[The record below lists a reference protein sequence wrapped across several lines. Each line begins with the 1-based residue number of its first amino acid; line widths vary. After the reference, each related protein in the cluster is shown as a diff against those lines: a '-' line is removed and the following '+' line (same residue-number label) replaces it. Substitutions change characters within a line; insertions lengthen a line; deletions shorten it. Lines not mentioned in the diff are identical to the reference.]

1 MNEPCLVE
9 FFDKL
14 TLESLRDSAENSTR
28 RRQNFNFHD
37 SYNEPCQKF
46 LNFIRSDSY
55 IRPHRH
61 MLDPKKELLVAI
73 SGVFGLCLFD
83 DNGLLRECRPFA
95 SEAYWHLGMAFAASV
110 SPFTW
115 HTVIALTN
123 EAVLLE
129 AKEGPFN
136 PAAAKELALWS
147 PEEAD
152 VEASKAYLN
161 MLRLAFFDSSHL
173 QNLINLECS

>member
-1 MNEPCLVE
+1 MRDSRSVN

-14 TLESLRDSAENSTR
+14 TLESLRSGAVNSVR
-28 RRQNFNFHD
+28 RRKNFNFHD
-37 SYNEPCQKF
+37 DYNVPCQKF
-46 LNFIRSDSY
+46 LNFICSDSY

-61 MLDPKKELLVAI
+61 VLDPKKELLVAV
-73 SGVFGLCLFD
+73 SGIFGLCLFD
-83 DNGLLRECRPFA
+83 DDGHLKECRPFA
-95 SEAYWHLGMAFAASV
+95 SEAYWQLGTAFAASV
-110 SPFTW
+110 SPFAW
-115 HTVIALTN
+115 HTVIALTD

-136 PAAAKELALWS
+136 PATAKEFALWS

-161 MLRLAFFDSSHL
+161 MLRSAFSASSHF
-173 QNLINLECS
+173 QNLSNLEFS